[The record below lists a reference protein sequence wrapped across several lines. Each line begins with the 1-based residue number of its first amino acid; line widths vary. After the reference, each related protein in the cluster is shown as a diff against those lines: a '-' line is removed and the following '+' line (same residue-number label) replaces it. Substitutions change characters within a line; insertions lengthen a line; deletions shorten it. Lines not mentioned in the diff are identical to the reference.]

1 MRIGFDN
8 GKYLKLQAEKI
19 RERIANFGGKLYL
32 EFGGKLF
39 DDYHASRVLPGFHPD
54 SKITM
59 LKEISDDVEVVIAIN
74 AGDIEKNKIRG
85 DLGITYD
92 SELLRLADAFSNN
105 GLMVGSVVLTQF
117 SGQQAA
123 VAYEKKLQSLGMKV
137 YRHYPIEG
145 YPADLPLIVGPEGF
159 GKNDY
164 IETQRPLV
172 VVTAPGPGS
181 GKMATCLSQI
191 YHENLRGVQAGYA
204 KFETFPVWN
213 LALNHVVNLA
223 YEAATADLND
233 VNMIDP
239 FHLEAYGKTAVNY
252 NRDVEVFPVLNAIL
266 EKVCGGTS
274 PYRSPTDMGVN
285 MVGFCISD
293 DDVVREA
300 AAREIGRRYFQA
312 MCEARKGNTD
322 SRPAQKIEILMKK
335 ANITPTDRKV
345 VPAARAKAEKTG
357 GPAAAM
363 EMEDGTI
370 LTGKTSR
377 LLGASSALLLNALKY
392 LAGIEDSVDLLS
404 PEYIEP
410 IMHLKVHC
418 LGDHS
423 PLMHLNEML
432 IALSIAAVSDPEAQ
446 KALDQVGRLEGLD
459 AHSSVILSQID
470 EGVFKQLGVNLTC
483 EPQYESNKLYH
494 T

>member
-1 MRIGFDN
+1 
-8 GKYLKLQAEKI
+8 
-19 RERIANFGGKLYL
+19 
-32 EFGGKLF
+32 
-39 DDYHASRVLPGFHPD
+39 
-54 SKITM
+54 
-59 LKEISDDVEVVIAIN
+59 
-74 AGDIEKNKIRG
+74 
-85 DLGITYD
+85 
-92 SELLRLADAFSNN
+92 
-105 GLMVGSVVLTQF
+105 
-117 SGQQAA
+117 
-123 VAYEKKLQSLGMKV
+123 
-137 YRHYPIEG
+137 
-145 YPADLPLIVGPEGF
+145 
-159 GKNDY
+159 
-164 IETQRPLV
+164 
-172 VVTAPGPGS
+172 
-181 GKMATCLSQI
+181 
-191 YHENLRGVQAGYA
+191 
-204 KFETFPVWN
+204 
-213 LALNHVVNLA
+213 
-223 YEAATADLND
+223 
-233 VNMIDP
+233 
-239 FHLEAYGKTAVNY
+239 
-252 NRDVEVFPVLNAIL
+252 
-266 EKVCGGTS
+266 
-274 PYRSPTDMGVN
+274 
-285 MVGFCISD
+285 
-293 DDVVREA
+293 
-300 AAREIGRRYFQA
+300 